1 MLLFR
6 DWEKSPLACQI
17 RLPMQGVKVGS
28 ALPAKEIRCA
38 QAQQSELW
46 ANHWL
51 IFPRSRKY
59 LGGKRARR
67 AFGALVHQGWCSS
80 TDQNT
85 PCKAAAHR
93 ILLGRCSGIGHRHGP
108 PYCSMGCCST
118 VVKRSPLHATC
129 GFSPGE
135 NTLGELFKLGIF
147 PANHQSPEIFGENRA
162 SLALG
167 QGEA

>member
-1 MLLFR
+1 M
-6 DWEKSPLACQI
+6 
-17 RLPMQGVKVGS
+17 
-28 ALPAKEIRCA
+28 
-38 QAQQSELW
+38 
-46 ANHWL
+46 
-51 IFPRSRKY
+51 
-59 LGGKRARR
+59 
-67 AFGALVHQGWCSS
+67 HQGWCSS

-108 PYCSMGCCST
+108 PYCSMGCFST
-118 VVKRSPLHATC
+118 LVKRSHLHATC